1 MVERKQKS
9 AFVVDVAEQNKSH
22 ASDFYYAVQISVRLL
37 KPIGAWPLANDETSR
52 FKIITHKVSMIIAL
66 FLFTFTI
73 APWIA
78 DTMKEKWSVFLIL
91 RLCPLFFTM
100 TVFARYILLVWHQEQ
115 LRSCIDHVADDWQC
129 VIIPKDRE
137 IMLENARMGR
147 TFGTFSVAFMF
158 SCGALYYTLPIVSL
172 NTIDEDNMT
181 VRLHPSPCELIV
193 CDCQA
198 SPVYEIAYFLQF
210 LCGYTAYSTFCGI
223 CSLIANFVM
232 HVCGQCDVLVSIFEE
247 TVDGGEHN
255 NGPIDSRIATADLNN
270 NESFVQIF
278 MYVFGLVS
286 IIFNI
291 FMFCYIGDLL
301 KECCQNVGTACYA
314 MEWYRM
320 PPKKAIE
327 LIMPI
332 AMSRYPATLTA
343 GKLLSMTLA
352 TFSDADVK
360 YAVQQNYVVLC
371 MLGIWPSIDRRPNT
385 IEKIVNITVM
395 ISCYFFLQCDIVPGV
410 LYYVFVDNET
420 REKIKMVP
428 PVLYSIMMIAK
439 YSNLISHECDI
450 RSCLRH
456 IKEDWEIIITD
467 GAREMMLD
475 KANTARR
482 LFILCCTFMYG
493 GGLCYNM
500 IMPLSQGSIVT
511 DQNITIRPLSCPGYY
526 VFFNPQNSPAY
537 EIVFLLQAL
546 CGFVMYTITVT
557 TCSLAALFV
566 MHACAQMQ
574 ILMRLMEIFVEES
587 ELDKKNTTAKLAI
600 IVEHQ
605 IRIRNFLQLVE
616 NTLRYSNLVEIA
628 EEICW
633 TSCTLDW
640 YRLPINTARDMILV
654 IVASNVSPRL
664 TAGKFMELSFR
675 TFGDVIKSAV
685 IYLNIL
691 RQLTE

>member
-1 MVERKQKS
+1 MLL
-9 AFVVDVAEQNKSH
+9 NKH
-22 ASDFYYAVQISVRLL
+22 
-37 KPIGAWPLANDETSR
+37 
-52 FKIITHKVSMIIAL
+52 
-66 FLFTFTI
+66 
-73 APWIA
+73 
-78 DTMKEKWSVFLIL
+78 
-91 RLCPLFFTM
+91 
-100 TVFARYILLVWHQEQ
+100 HQ
-115 LRSCIDHVADDWQC
+115 
-129 VIIPKDRE
+129 
-137 IMLENARMGR
+137 
-147 TFGTFSVAFMF
+147 
-158 SCGALYYTLPIVSL
+158 
-172 NTIDEDNMT
+172 
-181 VRLHPSPCELIV
+181 
-193 CDCQA
+193 
-198 SPVYEIAYFLQF
+198 
-210 LCGYTAYSTFCGI
+210 
-223 CSLIANFVM
+223 
-232 HVCGQCDVLVSIFEE
+232 
-247 TVDGGEHN
+247 
-255 NGPIDSRIATADLNN
+255 
-270 NESFVQIF
+270 
-278 MYVFGLVS
+278 
-286 IIFNI
+286 
-291 FMFCYIGDLL
+291 
-301 KECCQNVGTACYA
+301 
-314 MEWYRM
+314 
-320 PPKKAIE
+320 
-327 LIMPI
+327 
-332 AMSRYPATLTA
+332 
-343 GKLLSMTLA
+343 
-352 TFSDADVK
+352 ADVK

-616 NTLRYSNLVEIA
+616 NTLRYSNLVEIVGCTIIICLVGYCIIMEWEDNNAVAILTYVESLIAVFINIFILCYMGEYITTQA

>member
-255 NGPIDSRIATADLNN
+255 NGPIDSRIATAVTRHLRLLKLVSNVSGLFTEICLVEFINASCNICLLGSYIIIDLNN

-352 TFSDADVK
+352 TFSD
-360 YAVQQNYVVLC
+360 
-371 MLGIWPSIDRRPNT
+371 
-385 IEKIVNITVM
+385 
-395 ISCYFFLQCDIVPGV
+395 
-410 LYYVFVDNET
+410 
-420 REKIKMVP
+420 
-428 PVLYSIMMIAK
+428 
-439 YSNLISHECDI
+439 
-450 RSCLRH
+450 
-456 IKEDWEIIITD
+456 
-467 GAREMMLD
+467 
-475 KANTARR
+475 
-482 LFILCCTFMYG
+482 ILKT
-493 GGLCYNM
+493 
-500 IMPLSQGSIVT
+500 
-511 DQNITIRPLSCPGYY
+511 
-526 VFFNPQNSPAY
+526 
-537 EIVFLLQAL
+537 
-546 CGFVMYTITVT
+546 
-557 TCSLAALFV
+557 SLAYFNLF
-566 MHACAQMQ
+566 H
-574 ILMRLMEIFVEES
+574 EFYS
-587 ELDKKNTTAKLAI
+587 
-600 IVEHQ
+600 
-605 IRIRNFLQLVE
+605 RN
-616 NTLRYSNLVEIA
+616 
-628 EEICW
+628 
-633 TSCTLDW
+633 
-640 YRLPINTARDMILV
+640 DMK
-654 IVASNVSPRL
+654 A
-664 TAGKFMELSFR
+664 
-675 TFGDVIKSAV
+675 
-685 IYLNIL
+685 
-691 RQLTE
+691 